1 MTDKENFEV
10 CEERPRKAAL
20 VAIYKQ
26 GEERECK
33 TSLEEL
39 ARLLETAGGEC
50 AVVLTQMRPSPDRRT
65 CIGSGKLLELA
76 EACEN
81 NDITLVVFDSE
92 LSPSQLREVES
103 ELPDGCEVLDRSML
117 ILDIFASHAVSAE
130 GRLQVELAQLKYTA
144 PRLAGKGTDLSRQGG
159 GIGTRGPGETKL
171 ETDRRRI
178 RERANALEAELKKL
192 ESNRLTMRASRD
204 RAGVKKCAIVGYTNA
219 GKSTLMNALTGA
231 GVLAED
237 KLFATLDPTT
247 RQYTLP
253 AGSKLLLTDTV
264 GLIRNLPHHL
274 IHAFKSTL
282 DEAVYADMLM
292 IVADASDEEMPAHL
306 TVTENLLA
314 ELGAIGKPTLYVFNK
329 CDACDD
335 RELLESAARSA
346 TMSGAD
352 VIFISAK
359 TGAGLA
365 SLAEKLEK
373 LARAGRQLVKL
384 LLPQSEGG
392 YLGVIYDKGDDVRVN
407 YTEKGIEVEAILDE
421 KLRGQLGRF
430 IV

>member
-1 MTDKENFEV
+1 MIDKEILDASAE
-10 CEERPRKAAL
+10 PRRAAL

-26 GEERECK
+26 GEEDECK

-39 ARLLETAGGEC
+39 ARLLDTAGGVSV
-50 AVVLTQMRPSPDRRT
+50 AVLTQMRPSPDRRS
-65 CIGSGKLLELA
+65 CIGSGKLQELA
-76 EACEN
+76 EVCRS

-92 LSPSQLREVES
+92 LSPSQLREVEN

-144 PRLAGKGTDLSRQGG
+144 PRLAGKGVNMSRQGG

-178 RERANALEAELKKL
+178 RERASALEAELKKL
-192 ESNRLTMRASRD
+192 ESNRLVMRASRD

-247 RQYTLP
+247 RQYILP

-274 IHAFKSTL
+274 IHAFRSTL
-282 DEAVYADMLM
+282 DEAVYADILM
-292 IVADASDEEMPAHL
+292 IVADSSDPELSEHIS
-306 TVTENLLA
+306 VTEKLLS
-314 ELGAIGKPTLYVFNK
+314 ELGAAGKPTLYVFNK
-329 CDACDD
+329 CDLLSD
-335 RELLESAARSA
+335 RDVLENVAGAASVG
-346 TMSGAD
+346 GAD
-352 VIFISAK
+352 TVFISAK
-359 TGAGLA
+359 TGAGLSA
-365 SLAEKLEK
+365 LAEKLEK

-384 LLPQSEGG
+384 ILPASDGG
-392 YLGVIYDKGDDVRVN
+392 YLGMIYDKGDDVRVS
-407 YTEKGIEVEAILDE
+407 YTEKGIDVEAILDE